1 MNLKKSGERKVQQI
15 QLKDRFKDKKTLTR
29 VLLQQH
35 IVQHEEEIAAFIAEH
50 GELVQF
56 TDGDTLIDHGSYD
69 QDVFFI
75 ITGQVN
81 LFVYG
86 NRFPYTRGAGISVG
100 EMSAIDPTLPRSA
113 PVKAIEDTVTVKL
126 SADNFNQLAETYPKI
141 YRLLA
146 IDLAHRLNQRNLMI
160 QRQNEKPKLFIISTA
175 ESLNIAR
182 DIRRE
187 FDHDDIEVKIWNES
201 DVFKGGNY
209 TLEDLD
215 KAVNESDFG
224 LAIFQD
230 DDVVI
235 SRGEEQRGPRDN
247 VILELGLFMG
257 LLTRKRAFVAVP
269 KGVKQ
274 KLASDLQ
281 GLTVFKYKMDGN
293 NKHDVNNMVHDL
305 RQAIQTLGIRD
316 KLQQG

>member
-1 MNLKKSGERKVQQI
+1 MVKEKCNKFSLKI
-15 QLKDRFKDKKTLTR
+15 ALKIKKLLLR

-69 QDVFFI
+69 QDVFI

-113 PVKAIEDTVTVKL
+113 TVKAIEDTVTVKL

-160 QRQNEKPKLFIISTA
+160 QEEQNEKPKLFIISTA

-187 FDHDDIEVKIWNES
+187 FDHDDIEVN
-201 DVFKGGNY
+201 
-209 TLEDLD
+209 LE
-215 KAVNESDFG
+215 
-224 LAIFQD
+224 
-230 DDVVI
+230 
-235 SRGEEQRGPRDN
+235 
-247 VILELGLFMG
+247 
-257 LLTRKRAFVAVP
+257 
-269 KGVKQ
+269 
-274 KLASDLQ
+274 
-281 GLTVFKYKMDGN
+281 
-293 NKHDVNNMVHDL
+293 
-305 RQAIQTLGIRD
+305 
-316 KLQQG
+316 